1 MDSTALVMGCRQVTK
16 RLVKFSVAS
25 LAITAFTLFLIFRPD
40 LAARSAT
47 GLTAHNLCSAIFV
60 SGLDADATFRELVRP
75 MIGAGVA
82 SLIRYRVD
90 TSGNMVTASLVGA
103 FNSTARATPGYG
115 CRLEFSDNLPI
126 SARELQPAVPASG
139 GFAPSTPV
147 LAASSAIAAA
157 IDRVF
162 AERADQPIK
171 DVKAVVV
178 VKNGEVIAER
188 YAPGFGVE
196 TPLLGYS
203 VSKSFTNALL
213 GVLVREGRLNTS
225 QAVGAPEWST
235 KGDPRSAITIENL
248 LRMESGI
255 DAAETGTGFDPVTRM
270 ELTQSDMAA
279 FAARHGLKQ
288 APGTAWEY
296 TSANTLILDRLL
308 GNIVGGGA
316 AGMRDFA
323 ERELFLPMQ
332 MRGVTMEFDGAG
344 DFVGSSYVYA
354 PARSYAR
361 LGILYLKDG
370 IAPNGERILPAGWVA
385 WSAQSRLGAPY
396 GAGFWTNDGL
406 SPDARWRIAHGF
418 PKDGFFASGNLGQR
432 IYIVPSKGLVV
443 ARFGYSRPP
452 NFGIEDDVALIDAVI
467 RDEVKSSA
475 QRSIPGN

>member
-1 MDSTALVMGCRQVTK
+1 MSGGSQVTK

-25 LAITAFTLFLIFRPD
+25 LAIAALTLLLIFRPD
-40 LAARSAT
+40 RAARSAT

-60 SGLDADATFRELVRP
+60 AGLDADATFRELVRP

-90 TSGNMVTASLVGA
+90 TSGSMVTASLAGA
-103 FNSTARATPGYG
+103 FNATARATPGYG
-115 CRLEFSDNLPI
+115 CRLEFSHDVPLSP
-126 SARELQPAVPASG
+126 RELQKAAPASNEI
-139 GFAPSTPV
+139 APSTPV
-147 LAASSAIAAA
+147 LAASTAIATA
-157 IDRVF
+157 IDSVF

-171 DVKAVVV
+171 DVKAVVI
-178 VKNGEVIAER
+178 VKNGRIIAER

-196 TPLLGYS
+196 TPLLSYS
-203 VSKSFTNALL
+203 VAKSFTNALL
-213 GVLVREGRLNTS
+213 GILVREGRLRTS
-225 QAVGAPEWST
+225 QAVGAPEWSA
-235 KGDPRSAITIENL
+235 KGDPRGAITIENL
-248 LRMESGI
+248 LRMESGL
-255 DAAETGTGFDPVTRM
+255 DAAETGTGFDPVSEM
-270 ELTQSDMAA
+270 EFTQSDMAA

-288 APGTAWEY
+288 APGTVWEY

-316 AGMRDFA
+316 AGIRDFA
-323 ERELFLPMQ
+323 ERELFVPMQ
-332 MRGVTMEFDGAG
+332 MREVTMEFDGAG

-361 LGILYLKDG
+361 LGVLYLEDG
-370 IAPNGERILPAGWVA
+370 IAPNGERILPSGWVA

-406 SPDARWRIAHGF
+406 SPDARWRVAHGF

-432 IYIVPSKGLVV
+432 IYIVPSKCLVV

-475 QRSIPGN
+475 QR